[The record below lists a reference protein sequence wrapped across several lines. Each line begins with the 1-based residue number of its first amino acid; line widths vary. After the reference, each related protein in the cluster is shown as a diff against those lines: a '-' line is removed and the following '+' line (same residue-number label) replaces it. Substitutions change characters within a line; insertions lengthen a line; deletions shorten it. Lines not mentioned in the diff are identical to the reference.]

1 MRARNA
7 NNATWFMLRYPEQFT
22 PPESAM
28 EPHPSHPQRLDGTL
42 FYDDAR
48 HVLELLPEPLKE
60 EARLLPGLAVD
71 ADGEIYRVDRAAGE
85 ILVGCGA
92 EEQPLVCE
100 PQVFAGPRGLALDRR
115 GYLYVADARARRV
128 VVLLPEDGSVH
139 DVLNGGQLTE
149 PVDVAVAPTGR
160 IYVAD
165 REAGSIAVYSGR
177 HAYLGCFPA
186 RNAEGLPNEPRPIA
200 VMIDADESVLVA
212 DANHP
217 RLLRFSSWGEPLADV
232 ELVALTA
239 ALDGGEATLDA
250 LHKTFGREVPRF
262 IAGGCLPPRS
272 RRDGGEWLAEVH
284 RALRL
289 LRLRLGRRFAKEGTF
304 ISGAL
309 DSGTPGTVWHRINV
323 DAELPTGA
331 AITVET
337 ATHDDHSGVDLN
349 DDAVWSAPERDG
361 KIIAITHDL
370 SEHLI
375 QSQPGRFLWVRVHLS
390 SNGHVTPSLRALQ
403 IFYPRFSY
411 LNLLP
416 RVYRRDRGSAG
427 FLERFLALFERV
439 FTGIEDRYEEFSRQL
454 NPDAA
459 PMEIINWLACLVDLS
474 FDPSWPLERRRALVN
489 RAMELYRQR
498 GTPEGIRLYVEIY
511 TGTRPEIIEAF
522 LQRPAQPAFLGRR
535 GSVLGCPM
543 HLAEC
548 RPERLPEEQLLY
560 DHAHRFTV
568 LVYLEDACD
577 AEPMLTVVN
586 RIVEVNKPAHTAHT
600 LCPIYPDARVA
611 IQSTLGLDLVVGGRQ
626 AAGTRLGGRA
636 VLPGMETPAAILG
649 VDSVLGE
656 RRPSYVRPLVLQL

>member
-22 PPESAM
+22 PPASEV
-28 EPHPSHPQRLDGTL
+28 EPHPSHPRQLDETL

-48 HVLELLPEPLKE
+48 HVLELLPEPLDREVK
-60 EARLLPGLAVD
+60 LLPGLAVD
-71 ADGEIYRVDRAAGE
+71 ADGEIYRVDRATGE
-85 ILVGCGA
+85 LLAGCGLQ
-92 EEQPLVCE
+92 ERPLVCE

-115 GYLYVADARARRV
+115 GHLYVADARARRV
-128 VVLLPEDGSVH
+128 MVLLPDDGSVC
-139 DVLNGGQLTE
+139 DVLDGGHLTE
-149 PVDVAVAPTGR
+149 PVDVAAAPTGR
-160 IYVAD
+160 IYIAD
-165 REAGSIAVYSGR
+165 REAGRIAIYSAR
-177 HAYLGCFPA
+177 HQHLRGFQP
-186 RNAEGLPNEPRPIA
+186 RNAEGLPHEPRPVA
-200 VMIDADESVLVA
+200 VMIDPDESVLVA

-217 RLLRFSSWGEPLADV
+217 RLLRFSPWGEPLADV
-232 ELVALTA
+232 ELAALTA
-239 ALDGGEATLDA
+239 ALDGGQPALDA
-250 LHKTFGREVPRF
+250 LHKTFGKEAPRF

-289 LRLRLGRRFAKEGTF
+289 LRLRLGRRFAKAGTF

-309 DSGTPGTVWHRINV
+309 DSGTPGTTWHRIKV
-323 DAELPTGA
+323 DVDLPPGA

-337 ATHDDHSGVDLN
+337 ATYDDNSGVDLN
-349 DDAVWSAPERDG
+349 DDAIWSAPARDG
-361 KIIAITHDL
+361 KIIAITPEV

-375 QSQPGRFLWVRVHLS
+375 QSQPGRFLWVRVRLS
-390 SNGHVTPSLRALQ
+390 SNGKVTPSLKALQ

-411 LNLLP
+411 LDLLP
-416 RVYRRDRGSAG
+416 RLYRRDPEGAW
-427 FLERFLALFERV
+427 FLERFLALFEMV

-459 PMEIINWLACLVDLS
+459 PMETINWLACLVDLS

-489 RAMELYRQR
+489 RAMELYRKR
-498 GTPEGIRLYVEIY
+498 GTPEGIRRYVEIY

-522 LQRPAQPAFLGRR
+522 LQRPAQPAFLGRG

-548 RPERLPEEQLLY
+548 RPEGLPKEHLLY
-560 DHAHRFTV
+560 DYAHRFTV

-577 AEPMLTVVN
+577 AEPLLAVVN

-626 AAGTRLGGRA
+626 AAGTRLGGRP

-656 RRPSYVRPLVLQL
+656 RRPSYVRPLVPQL